1 MTRHRLPRWVVLAV
15 ALVSGA
21 SAFCAAQAQPTTPAT
36 LSTIAPEVP
45 NPSLVPAPAPDSDV
59 TGTPPLPQPPAPVV
73 PPPPRPRL
81 ADYALI
87 LPLDSA
93 AYIRAAEAVRDGFL
107 AAAEAA
113 GVKDRVRVLGHVEG
127 QVAGAFAAAEE
138 VNPRVYVGPL
148 LRDDLRDLVKSERV
162 PGTTLALNQ
171 LDDGTALP
179 AQMYTLALAV
189 ESDARVLVR
198 RMRADNV
205 QAVAIIQGS
214 SPLAQRLAAAFAA
227 EWLLAGGNAPER
239 YRFDPTTTGLGK
251 LREELARSTATAA
264 LVAVDGPSAA
274 LARSFAPRIPAYA
287 SSLINIDHDPS
298 ALGDLEGVIFVDM
311 PWLLSPDDASLARL
325 PRKPYGNRVLDR
337 LYAFGL
343 DAFRVARALSA
354 GVPEKLEFDGATGKV
369 LLLTEGR
376 AMVREG
382 SLAQFRRGHVVP
394 ADVPR

>member
-1 MTRHRLPRWVVLAV
+1 MVLS
-15 ALVSGA
+15 LV
-21 SAFCAAQAQPTTPAT
+21 
-36 LSTIAPEVP
+36 PEVP
-45 NPSLVPAPAPDSDV
+45 NPSLAPSTPDTPEPAAALLPPPPPVP
-59 TGTPPLPQPPAPVV
+59 L
-73 PPPPRPRL
+73 PPRPRL

-93 AYIRAAEAVRDGFL
+93 SYIHAAEAVRDGFL

-113 GVKDRVRVLGHVEG
+113 GAKDGVRVFGHVEG
-127 QVAGAFAAAEE
+127 KAIEAFAAAEE
-138 VNPRVYVGPL
+138 INPRIYVGPL
-148 LRDDLRDLVKSERV
+148 LRDDLRDLVKSERI

-171 LDDGTALP
+171 LDDGIALP
-179 AQMYTLALAV
+179 AQMYSLALAV

-205 QAVAIIQGS
+205 QGVAIIQGS
-214 SPLAQRLAAAFAA
+214 SPLAQRLASAFAA
-227 EWLLAGGNAPER
+227 EWLLAGGNTPER
-239 YRFDPTTTGLGK
+239 YRFEPTTTSLGK
-251 LREELARSTATAA
+251 LREELARSTANAA

-287 SSLINIDHDPS
+287 SSLINIDHDPA

-311 PWLLSPDDASLARL
+311 PWLVAPEGATLARL

-343 DAFRVARALSA
+343 DAFRVARALST
-354 GVPEKLEFDGATGKV
+354 GVPHELDFDGATGKV
-369 LLLTEGR
+369 LLLSQGR

-382 SLAQFRRGHVVP
+382 TLAQFRRGHVVP
-394 ADVPR
+394 ADAPR